1 MGMKNLKDSI
11 LEKLK
16 VDEIV
21 PDTEFPIDGPF
32 DDIVDF
38 LKGYG
43 FKEVEYDFDKHF
55 LYSEIIRDFD
65 KKHKRVF
72 IANREDGEIVFADTF
87 REEISSKNSM
97 YSIELMIDEYTS
109 RSLRNSDTTFVNRY
123 NKKEFEKEMKKY
135 FASK

>member
-1 MGMKNLKDSI
+1 MKNLKDSI

-16 VDEIV
+16 VDEII

-72 IANREDGEIVFADTF
+72 IANREDGEIIFADTS

-97 YSIELMIDEYTS
+97 YSIVPMIDEYTS
-109 RSLRNSDTTFVNRY
+109 RSLRNSDTTFMNRY
-123 NKKEFEKEMKKY
+123 TKKEFEKEMKKY